1 MNSEINLEVSNK
13 RYIVSIESP
22 AQTLEV
28 PIYAETLE
36 EADKLAT
43 AEYAKG
49 GYYKV
54 TRVRPANY

>member
-1 MNSEINLEVSNK
+1 MNNEINLEVSNK

-22 AQTLEV
+22 TQTLEV

-49 GYYKV
+49 GYYRI
-54 TRVRPANY
+54 TRVRPTNY

>member
-1 MNSEINLEVSNK
+1 MNNETNLEVSNK
-13 RYIVSIESP
+13 RYIVSIESST
-22 AQTLEV
+22 QTLEV

-43 AEYAKG
+43 AEYAKWG
-49 GYYKV
+49 CYRI